1 MKFCIAIA
9 THRERQAMTQ
19 IRKKAIEL
27 ISGMNDEKLMT
38 VIAFVENLQNEGPEQ
53 DWPSNSIEKRRA
65 AFNRLIGLTVEYP
78 VSLAEARRER
88 LSKQ

>member
-1 MKFCIAIA
+1 
-9 THRERQAMTQ
+9 MTR

-53 DWPSNSIEKRRA
+53 EWLSNGIEKRRE
-65 AFNRLIGLTVEYP
+65 AFNRLIGLTAENP